1 MADLVYYLTNI
12 LFFGIP
18 LLYYYINLRSWIWKR
33 DISFFRYFLVMLICN
48 CFWVVLL
55 RSFWDFFISV
65 FTTNQ
70 ITSCSCCFFW
80 IILFEKVLS
89 ASVADCLAWPRCS
102 WVYSPLK
109 FSLNILPIFFP
120 IFLVRNKNP

>member
-33 DISFFRYFLVMLICN
+33 DISFFRYFFVMLICN

-55 RSFWDFFISV
+55 WSFWDFFISV

-109 FSLNILPIFFP
+109 FSLNILPIFLP
-120 IFLVRNKNP
+120 IFLVRNENP

>member
-33 DISFFRYFLVMLICN
+33 DISFFRYFFVMLICN

-55 RSFWDFFISV
+55 WSFWDFFISV

-70 ITSCSCCFFW
+70 ITRCSCCFFW

-109 FSLNILPIFFP
+109 FSLNILPIFLP